1 MADGLVLVFFVIA
14 AVVAVVVFFNFYQMS
29 GKGIGIGKRRGTAIK
44 LSAGDRLFYVGIDLF
59 LIFIFLI
66 VAIPMWSTITLSF
79 RPMGFAGSTL
89 DGMLLAPW
97 RWSLSAYG
105 ALLGNDGFLRAFSNS
120 FRILTFGVA
129 TALFLTV
136 PMAYGLSVKTLP
148 GRKFLIVLV
157 LIPYLFQ
164 VGLIPTYL
172 VVVGVGLSNT
182 LAAVYLPFAISTY
195 NLLIMRRFF
204 EGIPDELKESARID
218 GANEVKVLLRII
230 LPLSKPILMT
240 IGLFYGVSFWNDFFS
255 AMLYIHQDALQPLP
269 ILLRNILMGAAMADV
284 VEIGAFGDAPIQ
296 AIRAASVFLAA
307 IPMVIAYPFIQKY
320 FTKGTMLGSVKG

>member
-1 MADGLVLVFFVIA
+1 MANLFTMLLLVLVLIVGVVI
-14 AVVAVVVFFNFYQMS
+14 FFNMYS
-29 GKGIGIGKRRGTAIK
+29 LTKKKGGTAIR
-44 LSAGDRLFYVGIDLF
+44 LSFGDRMFYIVIDLF
-59 LIFIFLI
+59 LVFIFFI
-66 VAIPMWSTITLSF
+66 VAVPMWSTITLSF
-79 RPMGFAGSTL
+79 RPMGFIGTSL
-89 DGMLLAPW
+89 EGMFLGPW
-97 RWSLSAYG
+97 EWSVSAYR
-105 ALLGNDGFLRAFSNS
+105 ALLGNNGFLRAFSNS
-120 FRILTFGVA
+120 FRILTVGVA

-136 PMAYGLSVKTLP
+136 PMAYALSVRTLP
-148 GRKFLIVLV
+148 GRKFFVVLV

-182 LAAVYLPFAISTY
+182 LAAVYLPVAISTY

-218 GANEVKVLLRII
+218 GANEIKVLLRII
-230 LPLSKPILMT
+230 LPLSKPIIMT
-240 IGLFYGVSFWNDFFS
+240 IGLFYGVSFWNDFFN

-307 IPMVIAYPFIQKY
+307 VPMIIAYPFIQKY
-320 FTKGTMLGSVKG
+320 FTKGTLLGSVKG